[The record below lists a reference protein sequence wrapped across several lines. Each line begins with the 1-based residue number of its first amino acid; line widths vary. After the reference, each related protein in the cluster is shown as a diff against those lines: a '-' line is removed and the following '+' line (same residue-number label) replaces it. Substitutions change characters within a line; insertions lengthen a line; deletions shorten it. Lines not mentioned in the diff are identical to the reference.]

1 MARLRVTTRGNA
13 RQINKA
19 KDEGNVMKVF
29 WRSLAAIA
37 ILAGLASPAVAE
49 MRYKVQ
55 DIGTLP
61 GDYASTPWGINSHG
75 DVVGSSTGPGG
86 QRAFVFFDRAGM
98 IELRGI
104 SRRAFSVARDIN
116 DFGQVVGQSNFRA
129 TLWDLSRTARTNF
142 GTPRYLDSQGRDS
155 LDRSSDAL
163 AINNAGDVVG
173 WFGGNQLSA
182 PRHAF
187 VYTAERGMVNIT
199 PFKPGIAHDINDAG
213 LVAGWQDGRAFLWDH
228 GEIRALR
235 VVSEFKLASAYGI
248 NTFSEVVGSMTDIG
262 LTTQHAFRYSA
273 SNGLEDLGGRGDQN
287 LLRRIN
293 ASGQSVGQGRLENG
307 KLQALIHT
315 DEHGLEALNDL
326 ITSPDAWYIED
337 ATDINDKGMIVALA
351 WHSDSRTRRAVR
363 LVPVEISEGKCV
375 SKCIRSNGIALTPLL
390 RRNYPWVEATIL
402 VQDENGK
409 PLPGVEVTI
418 TWSLPDGT
426 TVTQHGQSGKANE
439 NELAMGGQRGTYVLK
454 VRKLARDG
462 YTFDPVASKAMVAS
476 VKL

>member
-1 MARLRVTTRGNA
+1 
-13 RQINKA
+13 
-19 KDEGNVMKVF
+19 MKVF
-29 WRSLAAIA
+29 WKSLAVLAV
-37 ILAGLASPAVAE
+37 LAGLATPAAAE
-49 MRYKVQ
+49 TRYQVQ
-55 DIGTLP
+55 DLGTLP

-75 DVVGSSTGPGG
+75 DVVGSSTGSAG
-86 QRAFVFFDRAGM
+86 QRAFVFVDRTGM
-98 IELRGI
+98 IELHGI
-104 SRRAFSVARDIN
+104 SPHAYSVARDIN
-116 DFGQVVGQSNFRA
+116 DFGQVVGQSNFQA
-129 TLWDLSRTARTNF
+129 TLWDLSNTDRAAF
-142 GTPRYLDSQGRDS
+142 GRPRYLDSQGLDS

-173 WFGGNQLSA
+173 WFGGNDFSV

-187 VYTAERGMVNIT
+187 IYTAERGMVNIT
-199 PFKPGIAHDINDAG
+199 PFAPGIAHDINDAG
-213 LVAGWQDGRAFLWDH
+213 QVAGWQDGRAFLWDN
-228 GEIRALR
+228 GKIQALS
-235 VVSEFKLASAYGI
+235 VVPEFTLATAYGI
-248 NTFSEVVGSMTDIG
+248 NAFSEVVGSMTDRG
-262 LTTQHAFRYSA
+262 RTTQHAFRYSG
-273 SNGLEDLGGRGDQN
+273 SNGLEDLGGHGDQN

-315 DEHGLEALNDL
+315 DENGLEALNDL

-337 ATDINDKGMIVALA
+337 ATDINDKGMIVAVA

-363 LVPVEISEGKCV
+363 LVPVEISEDKCV
-375 SKCIRSNGIALTPLL
+375 SKCLRSNGIVLTPLL

-402 VQDENGK
+402 VEDENGK

-426 TVTQHGQSGKANE
+426 TVTQHGQSDKADE
-439 NELAMGGQRGTYVLK
+439 NEFAIGGQQGTYVLK

-462 YTFDPVASKAMVAS
+462 YTFDPGASKAMIAS

>member
-1 MARLRVTTRGNA
+1 MKVVGAR
-13 RQINKA
+13 INTVS
-19 KDEGNVMKVF
+19 DEEKVMTVF
-29 WRSLAAIA
+29 WRSLAVLAA
-37 ILAGLASPAVAE
+37 LAGLATPAAAE
-49 MRYKVQ
+49 TRYQVQ
-55 DIGTLP
+55 DLGTLP

-75 DVVGSSTGPGG
+75 DVVGSSTGIAG
-86 QRAFVFFDRAGM
+86 QRAFVFMDGAGM

-104 SRRAFSVARDIN
+104 NRRAFSVARDIN

-129 TLWDLSRTARTNF
+129 TLWDLRRTARTNF
-142 GTPRYLDSQGRDS
+142 GTPRYLDSRGRDS

-173 WFGGNQLSA
+173 WFGDNKLSA

-213 LVAGWQDGRAFLWDH
+213 QVAGWQDGRAFLWDD

-248 NTFSEVVGSMTDIG
+248 NAFSEVVGSMTDIG

-287 LLRRIN
+287 QLRRIN
-293 ASGQSVGQGRLENG
+293 ARGQSVGQGRLENG

-315 DEHGLEALNDL
+315 DEHGLLALNDL

-337 ATDINDKGMIVALA
+337 ATDINDEGMIVALA
-351 WHSDSRTRRAVR
+351 WHSESKTRRAVR
-363 LVPVEISEGKCV
+363 LVPMDVSGDGCV
-375 SKCIRSNGIALTPLL
+375 SRCLRSNGIVLTPLH
-390 RRNYPWVEATIL
+390 RRTYPWVEATIL

-418 TWSLPDGT
+418 IWSLPDGT
-426 TVTQHGQSGKANE
+426 TVTQHGQSGKAGE
-439 NELAMGGQRGTYVLK
+439 NEFAMGGQRGTYVLK
-454 VRKLARDG
+454 IRKLARDG